1 MDQIIDNQINGNMYK
16 TKLVIPS
23 TQTDILPQQKL
34 FLCGYAVLNRT
45 VWYIINLLMPF
56 KTFSTV
62 QWSLIYDWL
71 IATAMHVPRIVC
83 VCYSIVNIAKC
94 KQQVT
99 ELLLH
104 MITIKFWK
112 FDEYGDWLSSDSL
125 LNSRLRLYRHFEY
138 CLHEIFISWLHNYLL
153 QS

>member
-1 MDQIIDNQINGNMYK
+1 MDGSDQWHTIYK

-23 TQTDILPQQKL
+23 TQTDVLPQHKL

-45 VWYIINLLMPF
+45 VWYIINCALDWNWIIYFTHDLQNILY
-56 KTFSTV
+56 TI
-62 QWSLIYDWL
+62 QWSSIYDWL
-71 IATAMHVPRIVC
+71 FATVMHVPRIVC
-83 VCYSIVNIAKC
+83 VCFSTVNVGKC

-112 FDEYGDWLSSDSL
+112 WVWIDKWQFTK
-125 LNSRLRLYRHFEY
+125 
-138 CLHEIFISWLHNYLL
+138 
-153 QS
+153 